1 MVNNIAN
8 GSTMANGNQNGA
20 MIQYQAISIAPARSS
35 TNNIIV
41 KNNGKDIS
49 IFILHSLN
57 KTIAGAPIGT
67 PAQQSIKEHH

>member
-8 GSTMANGNQNGA
+8 GSIMANGNQNGA
-20 MIQYQAISIAPARSS
+20 MIQYQAISITPDKSS
-35 TNNIIV
+35 VSSRIV
-41 KNNGKDIS
+41 KNNGIDIS

-67 PAQQSIKEHH
+67 PAQQLIKEHH